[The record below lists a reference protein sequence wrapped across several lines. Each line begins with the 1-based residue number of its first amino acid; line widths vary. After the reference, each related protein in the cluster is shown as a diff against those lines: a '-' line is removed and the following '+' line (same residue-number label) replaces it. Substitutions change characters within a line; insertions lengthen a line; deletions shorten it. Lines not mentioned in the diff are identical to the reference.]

1 MAPSAVSLRASGLQ
15 DFDVRGLSMPASCL
29 VVLQTWIDCFSVA
42 TSMYHIRYMCRFA
55 VDELAMSLM
64 PFSSLICPRSHFQD
78 MLHQSDIRKLKQNSK
93 P

>member
-1 MAPSAVSLRASGLQ
+1 MCAGYQCPLLALW
-15 DFDVRGLSMPASCL
+15 FFKRGSTAL
-29 VVLQTWIDCFSVA
+29 VSVA

-55 VDELAMSLM
+55 VDEFAMSLM